1 VYVRIVD
8 GRQLMCVQAEQFND
22 AIQVVRN
29 WLPEAEAE
37 LKLHS
42 IPDDEESIL
51 QAIDNH
57 EVLHVFCSQLL
68 CVAGIVG
75 MRLC

>member
-1 VYVRIVD
+1 M
-8 GRQLMCVQAEQFND
+8 RQLMCVQAEQFND

-57 EVLHVFCSQLL
+57 EVLNVFCSELL
-68 CVAGIVG
+68 YVAGIVG
-75 MRLC
+75 MRIC

>member
-1 VYVRIVD
+1 
-8 GRQLMCVQAEQFND
+8 MCVQAEQFND

-57 EVLHVFCSQLL
+57 EVLNVFCSSAHSSY
-68 CVAGIVG
+68 VSPV
-75 MRLC
+75 